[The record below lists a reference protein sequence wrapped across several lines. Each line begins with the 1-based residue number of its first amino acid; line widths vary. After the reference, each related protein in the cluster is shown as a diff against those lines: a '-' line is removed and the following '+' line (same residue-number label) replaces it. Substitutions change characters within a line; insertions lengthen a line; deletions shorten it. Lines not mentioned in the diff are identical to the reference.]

1 MAPSTRERYLS
12 KGKIT
17 GYVATDVDN
26 YLTAKRRP
34 ITSLSLS
41 LSLCVPII
49 LPVQRCFGD

>member
-1 MAPSTRERYLS
+1 MTPSTRERCLS

-26 YLTAKRRP
+26 YLIAKRRP
-34 ITSLSLS
+34 ITSLS